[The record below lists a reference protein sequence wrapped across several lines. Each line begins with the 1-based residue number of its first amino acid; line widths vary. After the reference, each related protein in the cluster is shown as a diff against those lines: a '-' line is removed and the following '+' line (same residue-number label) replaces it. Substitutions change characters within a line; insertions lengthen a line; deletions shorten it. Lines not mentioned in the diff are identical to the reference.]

1 MARGSWR
8 TSRRTFFDDASWLSF
23 VEAVADFPRK
33 IDANPAP
40 KKPFKNL
47 GRERFSLLSAMNG
60 GEKRLYG
67 RLQKLRYRM
76 CPNSYGNTFF

>member
-1 MARGSWR
+1 M
-8 TSRRTFFDDASWLSF
+8 FEDDASWLSL
-23 VEAVADFPRK
+23 VEAAADFPRK
-33 IDANPAP
+33 IEANPAP

-76 CPNSYGNTFF
+76 CAISHGNNFF